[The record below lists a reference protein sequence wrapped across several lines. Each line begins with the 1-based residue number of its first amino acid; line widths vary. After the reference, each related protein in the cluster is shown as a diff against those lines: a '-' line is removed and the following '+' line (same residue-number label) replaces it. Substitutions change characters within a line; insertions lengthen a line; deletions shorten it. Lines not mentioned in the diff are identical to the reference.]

1 MIRRKLVEDLKDSAL
16 WIPGERAIEQK
27 KQLVQRPWGGCKLG
41 VFKAQ

>member
-1 MIRRKLVEDLKDSAL
+1 M

-41 VFKAQ
+41 VFEAQEGGQSFFPRKEEQ